1 MTMGLSTTATS
12 PTLIANGARSGVFP
26 GNATQGPGEQVRF
39 GALILLVGL
48 WPWIGLFGREPWKS
62 DEAYTFGLVWSM
74 VQGKGV
80 VIPLLGGEPFL
91 EKPPLFYWVAAACT
105 RLFGTAWPPH
115 EAARLAIPL
124 FLYATFG
131 FFAATSRVLHGGKRG
146 FIAVVM
152 FISALGL
159 FDKVHILITDVAL
172 IAGLSL
178 GILGIAMAQYRP
190 IAGGIALGLGA
201 GTAFMSKGLLG
212 PGLLTLSIAG
222 LLCFPSWRERLNWR
236 CPLVA
241 SAVVAP
247 ILVAWPLALYLAAPE
262 LFRVWLWDNNLARFL
277 GFVRLGESHGPWFY
291 PVTLLWFAFPI
302 WPLALWALVAAYER
316 RMNWSTLILPGTVF
330 CVTLIVLIAAAQ
342 SRAIYA
348 LPTLLPLSLL
358 AVDGLDHAPRWAV
371 VTLQRAGFVLFS
383 TLAIVLWTLWLSAAS
398 GVPAWT
404 AAMLAQREPGFL
416 MSYTVGGLAFAV
428 TGTILFGLA
437 AYRRSASPEDAVS
450 IWAAGQTACWILLMT
465 LWLPYLD
472 YGMSYRSVLN
482 SLHQALPD
490 DRSCIAS
497 SGLGEPQRA
506 MLDYYAGLIA
516 LPVERRPEAERC
528 PWLLLQQS
536 ASVSI
541 PSRFAQWRQA
551 WRGTRPGDGKEN
563 FYLLKRP
570 LPQ

>member
-1 MTMGLSTTATS
+1 L
-12 PTLIANGARSGVFP
+12 
-26 GNATQGPGEQVRF
+26 
-39 GALILLVGL
+39 GALVLLVGL

-74 VQGKGV
+74 VEGKGL

-105 RLFGTAWPPH
+105 RLFGTVWAPH

-131 FFAATSRVLHGGKRG
+131 FLAATSRLLHNGKHG
-146 FIAVVM
+146 FIAIVL

-172 IAGLSL
+172 MAGLSL
-178 GILGIAMAQYRP
+178 GLLGIALALDRP
-190 IAGGIALGLGA
+190 SAGGVALGLGA
-201 GTAFMSKGLLG
+201 GAAFMSKGLLG
-212 PGLLTLSIAG
+212 PGLLTLTIGG
-222 LLCFPSWRERLNWR
+222 LLCFPSWRSRLGWR

-241 SAVVAP
+241 LAVLAP
-247 ILVAWPLALYLAAPE
+247 ILVAWPLSLYLASPE
-262 LFRVWLWDNNLARFL
+262 LFRVWLWDNNFARFL
-277 GFVRLGESHGPWFY
+277 GFMRLGESHGPWFY

-302 WPLALWALVAAYER
+302 WPLAVCAVAAAYER
-316 RMNWSTLILPGTVF
+316 RMNWSTLVFPGAVLS
-330 CVTLIVLIAAAQ
+330 VTLVVLMAAAQ
-342 SRAIYA
+342 SRAIYL
-348 LPTLLPLSLL
+348 LPALLPLPLL

-371 VTLQRAGFVLFS
+371 VALQRAGFVLFS
-383 TLAIVLWTLWLSAAS
+383 TLAIVLWTLWVSAAS
-398 GVPAWT
+398 GLPAWT
-404 AAMLAQREPGFL
+404 ATMLVQREPGFV

-428 TGTILFGLA
+428 MGTILFGLV
-437 AYRRSASPEDAVS
+437 AYRRTVSAANAVS

-472 YGMSYRSVLN
+472 YGMGYRSVVN
-482 SLHQALPD
+482 SLQQALPN

-506 MLDYYAGLIA
+506 MLDYYARLIT
-516 LPVERRPEAERC
+516 LPVERTAAANHC

-536 ASVSI
+536 GNGSI
-541 PSRFAQWRQA
+541 PSRFAQWEEV

-563 FYLLKRP
+563 FYLLKRIF
-570 LPQ
+570 PQ